1 MTEKQKMAIAEVL
14 ELKMPSE
21 TALTI
26 IEGIM
31 DNESQS
37 YIYPSTFPW
46 VTYKDSTGYSIDI
59 TTKQTNRTC

>member
-14 ELKMPSE
+14 ELEIRPE

-31 DNESQS
+31 DNE
-37 YIYPSTFPW
+37 PSGTDIQVHPFYW
-46 VTYKDSTGYSIDI
+46 VPDKDSTGYNINI
-59 TTKQTNRTC
+59 TNK